1 LVDIYIPSQLKKKK
15 TNVLVTV
22 SAVLMLSW
30 FIERFLVGFNID
42 SVAVFVDGFTVYC

>member
-30 FIERFLVGFNID
+30 FIETFLVGFNID
-42 SVAVFVDGFTVYC
+42 SVAVFVGGFTVYC